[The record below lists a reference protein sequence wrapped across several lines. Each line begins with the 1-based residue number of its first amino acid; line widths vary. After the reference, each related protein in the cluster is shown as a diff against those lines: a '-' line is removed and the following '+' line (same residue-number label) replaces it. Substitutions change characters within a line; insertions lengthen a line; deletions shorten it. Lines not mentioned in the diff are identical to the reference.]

1 VDPASDGRNETGAI
15 CIGDDST
22 DEDMFRE
29 LNNGITIRIGAESD
43 SSAQYWI
50 AGAEVARFL
59 SFLLETLGL
68 RRSG

>member
-1 VDPASDGRNETGAI
+1 
-15 CIGDDST
+15 
-22 DEDMFRE
+22 MFRE